1 MAATQTPYPS
11 SPTAHTP
18 EARAATQEESQ
29 DSPRRLLQA
38 QRELAE
44 RRLNGARMAV
54 LVLLG
59 TAALGYA
66 SQLPRAVNALNLV
79 LLAVT
84 LAWSVAQH
92 ALFSRGRPL
101 PSWLYVVNP
110 IVDLTAVSV
119 VLAGYGITH
128 SAALAFKSPIVLAY
142 FVILA
147 ARPIASSTRTA
158 TMIAVLAVL
167 EYATVLGYFVV
178 SGRLDLVTSPL
189 AASTGAGVSL
199 LDEGAKLLFL
209 TVAGAIATY
218 ATAWHERMAT
228 SYFEQARVRER
239 LEGQLAQAQLQALK
253 LQLQP
258 HFLFN
263 TLNTIAALVSTD
275 ARAAERMVTRLSDLL
290 RQTLHSAS
298 EQEVPLSREIEMLS
312 PYLEIQRL
320 RFSDRLRVEIDVEAD
335 AEAVLVPSLLLQP
348 LIENAIRHGITP
360 RAAGGRVQVRA
371 RRDGQFLRVEVA
383 DDGIG
388 FRAWTGRSPR
398 EGVGLGTTRGRLRHL
413 YGTSHHLALDAPP
426 EGGFTVR
433 LTIPWRTEER
443 TAPRERPR

>member
-1 MAATQTPYPS
+1 
-11 SPTAHTP
+11 
-18 EARAATQEESQ
+18 
-29 DSPRRLLQA
+29 
-38 QRELAE
+38 
-44 RRLNGARMAV
+44 V
-54 LVLLG
+54 
-59 TAALGYA
+59 
-66 SQLPRAVNALNLV
+66 
-79 LLAVT
+79 
-84 LAWSVAQH
+84 
-92 ALFSRGRPL
+92 
-101 PSWLYVVNP
+101 
-110 IVDLTAVSV
+110 
-119 VLAGYGITH
+119 
-128 SAALAFKSPIVLAY
+128 
-142 FVILA
+142 
-147 ARPIASSTRTA
+147 
-158 TMIAVLAVL
+158 IAVLAVL
-167 EYATVLGYFVV
+167 EYAAILTYFVATN
-178 SGRLDLVTSPL
+178 RLDLVTSPL
-189 AASTGAGVSL
+189 AASSGAGVSL

-209 TVAGAIATY
+209 AVAGAIATY

-239 LEGQLAQAQLQALK
+239 LEGQLAQAQLQALR

-275 ARAAERMVTRLSDLL
+275 ARAAERMVTRLSELL

-298 EQEVPLSREIEMLS
+298 EQEVPLSRELEMLS

-320 RFSDRLRVEIDVEAD
+320 RFSDRLRVDIDVDPDVETA
-335 AEAVLVPSLLLQP
+335 LVPSLLLQP

-371 RRDGQFLRVEVA
+371 RREGDFVRIEVA

-413 YGTSHHLALDAPP
+413 YGSTHHLALDAPP

-433 LTIPWRTEER
+433 LAIPHRTEELA
-443 TAPRERPR
+443 APRERAR